1 MNIQFKKGV
10 LELCVLAELYKREF
24 YGYELVEEI
33 SKHIDISEGSIY
45 PLLRRL
51 RSEGYVTTYLQE
63 SSDGPPR
70 KYYRLTPLGKEKGLA
85 LISEW
90 INFVS
95 GVQQIVESANLN
107 NPSVYIERNIK
118 EGEINE

>member
-1 MNIQFKKGV
+1 MNVQFKKGV

-33 SKHIDISEGSIY
+33 SKHIDISEGTIY

-51 RSEGYVTTYLQE
+51 KLEGYVTTYLQE

-70 KYYRLTPLGKEKGLA
+70 KYYSLTTLGKEKGLT

-90 INFVS
+90 THFVS
-95 GVQQIVESANLN
+95 GVQQIVNSANLGN
-107 NPSVYIERNIK
+107 LQVAIEKNIK
-118 EGEINE
+118 EGEFDE